1 MLARDSVKL
10 IDAAVFDVLSGDD
23 FCRGE
28 VGVSALPWLVKAL
41 NGLTGSVHGSLQC
54 VLWQFAMGG
63 KTMALEFCQIIVEF
77 FRHNECDTFASR
89 SCRVS
94 MSQILPAN
102 RAHSLAAG

>member
-28 VGVSALPWLVKAL
+28 VGVAALPWLVKAL
-41 NGLTGSVHGSLQC
+41 NGLAGCVHGSLQC

-77 FRHNECDTFASR
+77 FRYK
-89 SCRVS
+89 
-94 MSQILPAN
+94 
-102 RAHSLAAG
+102 